1 MVDDSSTIALNRLAI
16 NAALNC
22 EWEKALIHNKQLLK
36 VEPDNV
42 ACLNRL
48 AKAYSELGK
57 YSLAR
62 KTYHQVLSLDPY
74 NAIAQKNL
82 KKISAFKKN
91 VEMTNGA
98 SNNNYK
104 ASAILPSFFL
114 EEPGITRVVNLTKVA
129 EPKKILMLS
138 SGQLVNLVEK
148 NRGISVTDHNN
159 QYLGALP
166 DDTAHHLRRLIQGGN
181 KYQALVK
188 SVKSNGI
195 ALLIREMHRSK
206 KFKNQ
211 ASFLGES
218 KILSYSSDH
227 LALLTDDSED
237 DPDQANTS
245 DELGYNQPD

>member
-1 MVDDSSTIALNRLAI
+1 MVDDSSTTTLNRLAV

-22 EWEKALIHNKQLLK
+22 EWEDALTHNKQILK
-36 VEPDNV
+36 IEPDNT
-42 ACLNRL
+42 ACLNRI

-57 YSLAR
+57 YTLAR
-62 KTYHQVLSLDPY
+62 KAYHQVLTLDPY

-91 VEMTNGA
+91 VEKGNGH
-98 SNNNYK
+98 SSSYK
-104 ASAILPSFFL
+104 PSAILPSFFL
-114 EEPGITRVVNLTKVA
+114 EEPGITKVVNLTKVA

-138 SGQLVNLVEK
+138 SGQLVNLIEK
-148 NRGISVTDHNN
+148 NRGISITDQNN

-181 KYQALVK
+181 KYQALIK

-195 ALLIREMHRSK
+195 TLLIREMFRSK
-206 KFKNQ
+206 KFRNQ

-218 KILSYSSDH
+218 KTLSYSSDH
-227 LALLTDDSED
+227 LAILTDDSED
-237 DPDQANTS
+237 DPEQTGSS
-245 DELGYNQPD
+245 DDLGYNQPD